1 MMTTW
6 EYKSI
11 KFETKGAFIGGVID
25 IDELNKQANILGSQG
40 WELVSTPVSSTFLGP
55 SREIA
60 AIFKRPKKIQHNQSI
75 DLTAFRRTSFQPLD
89 TRTKKKTGIESQG
102 KSVDRSV
109 QKLAFQKSVQSIGTK
124 YISVESI

>member
-124 YISVESI
+124 IYKC

>member
-75 DLTAFRRTSFQPLD
+75 DLTAFRRTSFQPLC
-89 TRTKKKTGIESQG
+89 TMKKNEIKI
-102 KSVDRSV
+102 KPN
-109 QKLAFQKSVQSIGTK
+109 
-124 YISVESI
+124 ISLR